1 MKQNLGLICLKNQHE
16 ARMLDFSNPMLRHE
30 AIGRVNSSQRHS
42 ISSIPILFPKFDF
55 GVNTLR
61 LNATD
66 YIEPKTALS
75 MKEGLEELLIMLT
88 SSINTS
94 KKSLPSKK

>member
-1 MKQNLGLICLKNQHE
+1 MKQNFGLICLKNQHE
-16 ARMLDFSNPMLRHE
+16 ARMLDFSIPMLRHE

-42 ISSIPILFPKFDF
+42 ISTIPI

-75 MKEGLEELLIMLT
+75 MKEDLEELLIMLT

>member
-1 MKQNLGLICLKNQHE
+1 MKQNFGLICLKNQHE

-42 ISSIPILFPKFDF
+42 ISTIPI

-75 MKEGLEELLIMLT
+75 MKEDLEELLIMLT